1 MAGSNFDRGANT
13 ARLLLRKHL
22 PNEANPV
29 TCPALAMPSRGSR
42 CFLSLPLFSLLLI
55 ATFGFASTEPP
66 KAKTL
71 PCGLADAEAAGLDG
85 DTSTDIHAVSNY
97 SNTMYGLLQ
106 AGKFEQLDC
115 LADSVRSHKETF
127 SGGLWK
133 IHAVYSGLAS
143 PRLHPTQEDWTR
155 HIESLQRWL
164 AAQPSRL
171 GWVGWNATWDTAGMR
186 AAKDLATRSARVD
199 GSFSR
204 NERRRHGNSSNNRRS
219 RTGIQNGLLPCKT

>member
-1 MAGSNFDRGANT
+1 M
-13 ARLLLRKHL
+13 
-22 PNEANPV
+22 

-164 AAQPSRL
+164 AARPESI
-171 GWVGWNATWDTAGMR
+171 T
-186 AAKDLATRSARVD
+186 ARVALADDVGD
-199 GSFSR
+199 GWDARGKGLGDSVSESGWKLLA
-204 NERRRHGNSSNNRRS
+204 ERTAKIWYFSNNRRS